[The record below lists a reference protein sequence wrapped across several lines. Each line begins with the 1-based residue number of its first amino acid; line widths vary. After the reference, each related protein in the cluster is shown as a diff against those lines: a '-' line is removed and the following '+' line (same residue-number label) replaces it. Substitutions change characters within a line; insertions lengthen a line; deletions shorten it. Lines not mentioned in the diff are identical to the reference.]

1 MGPAPDFCCAYFDS
15 FGVNITFSDGS
26 IAPFA
31 HVYRLFKS
39 AHDCI
44 VEAKRALAGRPPSTP
59 PDRGLAV
66 QWVMATQI
74 HNRPELDWLRTHPD
88 AVIAALQQIR

>member
-44 VEAKRALAGRPPSTP
+44 VEAKRALAGSPPSTP